1 MEAPEG
7 RLASETPGK
16 AARYTLKAPPRTLA
30 AFGSSLG
37 GVGEGKS
44 GDYLLLHF
52 STKFCTLPSMW
63 PFRSKVSPEE
73 PPPDKRSPNKRMDD
87 LELELLELRDSQ
99 EKTLGAIKRIQ
110 GRLMKRVQ
118 VEEAEEASQEAA
130 GEPNGVPQVPQHA
143 TKAQLYALGNR
154 LRASR

>member
-1 MEAPEG
+1 
-7 RLASETPGK
+7 
-16 AARYTLKAPPRTLA
+16 
-30 AFGSSLG
+30 
-37 GVGEGKS
+37 
-44 GDYLLLHF
+44 
-52 STKFCTLPSMW
+52 MW
-63 PFRSKVSPEE
+63 PFRSRVAPEE

-118 VEEAEEASQEAA
+118 VEEAETAA
-130 GEPNGVPQVPQHA
+130 EVEPGQPNGIPPVPSIPS
-143 TKAQLYALGNR
+143 KAQLYALGNR